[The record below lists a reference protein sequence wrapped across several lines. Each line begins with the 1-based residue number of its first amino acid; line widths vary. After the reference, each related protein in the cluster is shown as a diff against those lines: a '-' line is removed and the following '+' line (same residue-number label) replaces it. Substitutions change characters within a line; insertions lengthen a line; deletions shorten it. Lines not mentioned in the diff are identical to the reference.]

1 MLRGGISN
9 EAYHADSALG
19 RSVAQ
24 KMRTTCPERVRY
36 EMGKP
41 SESTPALING
51 SMIHS
56 GALEPHKLDKEF
68 QCKPLEIDGNSPRTN
83 AYKESF
89 AQMEAD
95 NPSVTFVP
103 YGDYCNNKEVIASV
117 SEHPLLKELIYDSDS
132 KIEHTGFFEFEGV
145 ACKVRPDLYN
155 TKTGRVVDLKTTQD
169 GSEHGFAKSVRQ
181 YGYLFQA
188 AWYMTALRQMGE
200 RPKDFVFLCVEKS
213 PPYLTSCYTLDNND
227 IEREVPNVIDAI
239 RLYGECLKTDTWPGY
254 GDDIKT
260 LNLGTPYTENRL
272 SISALSRKFGVSRS
286 YCYTIIKKHDLELRK
301 IRNRQTVSMY
311 EFSNALRWE
320 NTGKAA

>member
-1 MLRGGISN
+1 MLRKGISN
-9 EAYHADSALG
+9 EAYHADPALG

-24 KMRTTCPERVRY
+24 KMRTSCPQRVKY

-41 SESTPALING
+41 SVSSPPLVNG

-56 GALEPHKLDKEF
+56 GALEPHKLDEEF
-68 QCKPLEIDGNSPRTN
+68 QCKPLEIDGKSPRTN
-83 AYKESF
+83 PYKETF
-89 AQMEAD
+89 AKMEAD
-95 NPSVTFVP
+95 NPGVTFVP
-103 YGDYCNNKEVIASV
+103 HGDYYNNKEVIASV
-117 SEHPLLKELIYDSDS
+117 SEHPLLKQYLYDPDS

-145 ACKVRPDLYN
+145 TCKVRPDLYN
-155 TKTGRVVDLKTTQD
+155 TRTGMVLDLKTTQD
-169 GSEHGFAKSVRQ
+169 GSERGFAISVRT
-181 YGYLFQA
+181 YNYLFQA

-200 RPKDFVFLCVEKS
+200 RPKEFVFLVVEKTA
-213 PPYLTSCYTLDNND
+213 PYLTSCYTLDNND

-239 RLYGECLKTDTWPGY
+239 RLYGECLKTDVWPGY

-272 SISALSRKFGVSRS
+272 SISALGRKFGVSRS
-286 YCYTIIKKHDLELRK
+286 YVYTIIKKHDIEVRK
-301 IRNRQTVSMY
+301 IRNRQTVSMF